1 MKKGFLLLKFWSVLM
16 VLGIFSTASLTGQT
30 LMHSYTFEDGTFEGT
45 TVYDQTGDLDGTL
58 GGDRISIADGMCT
71 VAGATANN
79 HGWMSVDGTALALNS
94 YSSITFE
101 AFLVAGDNEN
111 NGVFTM
117 LGYFGGTTPGD
128 NCFWYQPTRS
138 GNESR
143 AETDN
148 GTATITAA
156 AGEVELD
163 DGKMHH
169 VVVVLTG
176 TELSYYLDGALLS
189 QVSTEGAD
197 YISTI
202 GTDVANFFR
211 GVDGWND
218 PNYNGSVDEFNIY
231 DGAMDQTTIESR
243 WVDYVG
249 DDYINSSL
257 ASLSA
262 TPGEFEDPFDPA
274 VFDNYLNV
282 PYATTQVEF
291 DIVTAADVATYTV
304 YEGTSGDEFTDDIVT
319 FDENG
324 IDIVIEVFALSG
336 TSTKYYVSIYVDEGT
351 YDDRLQDIEL
361 SVSALDPVFDPDVL
375 DYSVIVPNGTAS
387 VDVAGIPFYS
397 ATTVTGNGTVTI
409 TGGTGSISLTT
420 VAETGGATRTYNVSF
435 TEADGL
441 NYALNLDGNDGQ
453 TSNVDI
459 SGLNLTTLPYTM
471 EMWFKPSAV
480 PQSDYAGMIMNG
492 SNTVNGM
499 SYVGWQRDY
508 DAMRLNATGNG
519 DQYAG
524 PTVTH
529 EITEGWHHVAAIVTE
544 NSRTLILDGV
554 EYNEAANFTP
564 VDWTQEKTY
573 IGAWDGYWSRTFSG
587 LVDEVKIWNDSI
599 SPEIL
604 SANKYDALNG
614 DETGLLAYYSFDLQN
629 SSQAVDMAADAHH
642 GLITGGTYEV
652 SFDRANLELSSLMI
666 DDEMIQGF
674 VSTATEYRIT
684 LPVGTTTINVAATT
698 ADATAKIS
706 GVGDINV
713 SDGAGSIILTVT
725 SADDLYSRDY
735 VIHYLLDTE
744 LTLMHSYTFTDGTA
758 RDTISGANG
767 FVTGGFIENGMFVS
781 DPTGYV
787 TLPAEDIA
795 INSFP
800 SITMEA
806 YVKAGNNTGNTML
819 TYWGGLSGSNTYW
832 VSVQNEADYTRATV
846 DQGSGQYRSETA
858 GEAAEDGIYHYV
870 TTLTNDSISLYINGA
885 AIGKTAL
892 PADYSIYGLSN
903 ENAWICY
910 SGYAADP
917 VWLGSVYEFNVY
929 SGEMDD
935 ITILNRAQNLPE
947 EDNTMDATLSTL
959 RLDGDTIEGFHSANL
974 EYTVALEDGT
984 VPVIDGV
991 VKVDGAEITTITP
1004 PDAIPGVGTV
1014 LVTALDG
1021 TTTNTYTINFE
1032 IATGVEKPVKE
1043 SAIKVYPTVST
1054 GEFTVEMEGQT
1065 SMITVYDLAGR
1076 LVKQVK
1082 TNSQR
1087 EIISLNQKGMYIVK
1101 VHSDDET
1108 KLFKVFKR

>member
-1 MKKGFLLLKFWSVLM
+1 MLAIV
-16 VLGIFSTASLTGQT
+16 STASLTGQT
-30 LMHSYTFEDGTFEGT
+30 LMHSYTFDDGTFEGT

-58 GGDRISIADGMCT
+58 GGDRISIADGKCT

-79 HGWMSVDGTALALNS
+79 HGWMSVDGTALALNT

-111 NGVFTM
+111 DGVFTM

-148 GTATITAA
+148 GTATITAGA
-156 AGEVELD
+156 AEVELD

-169 VVVVLTG
+169 VVVILTG

-197 YISTI
+197 YISSI

-249 DDYINSSL
+249 DDYINAHL

-262 TPGEFEDPFDPA
+262 TPGEFDAEFDPE
-274 VFDNYLNV
+274 VVDNYLTV
-282 PYATTQVEF
+282 PYATTEVKF
-291 DIVTAADVATYTV
+291 DIVTAAEVASYRIYDDFSGTEFFNDV
-304 YEGTSGDEFTDDIVT
+304 VT
-319 FDENG
+319 FDADG
-324 IDIVIEVFALSG
+324 LDAVIEVTALSG
-336 TSTKYYVSIYVDEGT
+336 TTKKYYVSINVEEGT

-361 SVSALDPVFDPDVL
+361 SVSALDPAFAPEVL
-375 DYSVIVPNGTAS
+375 DYSVIVPKGTAL

-397 ATTVTGNGTVTI
+397 GTTVSGNGTVTL
-409 TGGTGSISLTT
+409 TGGTGSISITT
-420 VAETGGATRTYNVSF
+420 LAETGGATKTYNVSF

-441 NYALNLDGNDGQ
+441 NYALNLPGGDGQ
-453 TSNVDI
+453 ASNVDI
-459 SGLNLTTLPYTM
+459 TGLNLTTLPYTM
-471 EMWFKPSAV
+471 EMWFKPSV
-480 PQSDYAGMIMNG
+480 IPQADYAGMVMNG
-492 SNTVNGM
+492 SNTVNGI

-524 PTVTH
+524 QTVTH

-554 EYNEAANFTP
+554 EYTETANFTP

-599 SPEIL
+599 SPELL

-614 DETGLLAYYSFDLQN
+614 DETGLVAYYSFDLQN
-629 SSQAVDMAADAHH
+629 SSQAVDMAADANH

-666 DDEMIQGF
+666 DDEMISGF
-674 VSTATEYRIT
+674 VSTATEYYIT
-684 LPVGTTTINVAATT
+684 LPISTTSINVSAMPVDGT
-698 ADATAKIS
+698 AIIS
-706 GVGDINV
+706 GVGNIDI
-713 SDGAGSIILTVT
+713 SDGSGSIILTVT
-725 SADDLYSRDY
+725 SADGFYSRDY
-735 VIHYLLDTE
+735 TIKYVVDTE

-767 FVTGGFIENGMFVS
+767 FVTGGMIEDGVFIS
-781 DPTGYV
+781 DTTGYV
-787 TLPAEDIA
+787 TLPAADIA
-795 INSFP
+795 INSYP
-800 SITMEA
+800 SITVEA
-806 YVKAGNNTGNTML
+806 YVMAGNNPGNSML
-819 TYWGGLSGSNTYW
+819 TYWGGLEGSNSYW
-832 VSVQNEADYTRATV
+832 VSVQNDADYTRSTV
-846 DQGSGQYRSETA
+846 DQGSGQYRSETL
-858 GEAAEDGIYHYV
+858 GEAVEEGIYHYV
-870 TTLTNDSISLYINGA
+870 TTLTNDSISLYINGTPV
-885 AIGKTAL
+885 GKTAL
-892 PADYSIYGLSN
+892 PADYGIYGLSN

-910 SGYAADP
+910 GGYSADP

-929 SGEMDD
+929 SGEMDG
-935 ITILNRAQNLPE
+935 ITILNRAQNLPT
-947 EDNTMDATLSTL
+947 EDNSRDATLSTL

-974 EYTVALEDGT
+974 EYTVAVEGGT
-984 VPVIDGV
+984 TPVIDGV

-1004 PDAIPGVGTV
+1004 PDGIPSVGTV

-1032 IATGVEKPVKE
+1032 IATGIEKPVKE
-1043 SAIKVYPTVST
+1043 STIKVYPTVSS
-1054 GEFTVEMEGQT
+1054 GEFTVEMEGH
-1065 SMITVYDLAGR
+1065 SSIITIYDLAGR

-1082 TNSQR
+1082 TKAQK
-1087 EIISLNQKGMYIVK
+1087 EIVSLNQKGMYIVK